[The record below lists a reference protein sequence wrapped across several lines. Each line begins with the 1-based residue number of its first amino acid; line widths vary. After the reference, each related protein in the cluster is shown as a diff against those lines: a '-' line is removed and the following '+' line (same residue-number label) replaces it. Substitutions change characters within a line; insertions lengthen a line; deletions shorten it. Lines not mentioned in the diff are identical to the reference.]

1 MPTLIALGVLLL
13 SYLLGAIPF
22 GLIIVRLKTGLDVR
36 KIESGRTGGTNVMRA
51 AGFGAGFV
59 TAILD
64 ILKGAVTVW
73 LVRWLSSRGLIPTS
87 PWLEVLAPALAVL
100 GHNYSIFLI
109 EPTGTGGF
117 RLRGGAGGATTVGGA
132 LALWFPSIF
141 VIIPVGLIFLFG
153 VGYASLATLSVALS
167 SGAIFAYRAWQ
178 GLSPWEYVGYSL
190 ISGALLVWA
199 LRPNLKRLMNG
210 TERLVGWRAR
220 RLRQMMSE
228 NQPGAP
234 ANHSSSPSSSS
245 SS

>member
-1 MPTLIALGVLLL
+1 MPKIIAFGVLLL

-59 TAILD
+59 TAVLD

-73 LVRWLSSRGLIPTS
+73 LVRWLAGRGLVLST
-87 PWLEVLAPALAVL
+87 PWLEVLAPAFAVL

-109 EPTGTGGF
+109 EPTGRGGY

-132 LALWFPSIF
+132 LALWPPSIL
-141 VIIPVGLIFLFG
+141 VVIPVGLIFLFG

-167 SGAIFAYRAWQ
+167 SGLIFAYRAWQ
-178 GLSPWEYVGYSL
+178 GVSPWEYVAYSL
-190 ISGALLVWA
+190 ITGALLAWA
-199 LRPNLKRLMNG
+199 LRPNLKRLANG

-220 RLRQMMSE
+220 RLRRLIEESQNSS
-228 NQPGAP
+228 PV
-234 ANHSSSPSSSS
+234 NHSSSPSSSS
-245 SS
+245 S